1 MKTITKF
8 AAAALL
14 AMSAV
19 APALAIE
26 PEAQL
31 LAERNAYMPAMG
43 HAQAYR
49 AHAEVTGSQAVA
61 IDPVAQLLAERGGV
75 YQDPAFNARAQADAR
90 R

>member
-31 LAERNAYMPAMG
+31 LAERNTYMPAMG
-43 HAQAYR
+43 HEQAYR
-49 AHAEVTGSQAVA
+49 AHADVTGSQAIV
-61 IDPVAQLLAERGGV
+61 IDPAAQLLAERGGV
-75 YQDPAFNARAQADAR
+75 YQSPAFYAHAQADVR